1 MTRGDKVI
9 FRVEEFCVV
18 PFGVDRG
25 QHVRL
30 SVEQK
35 EIVAR
40 FSIVT
45 MHLKSRNRC
54 RQTWHVFCVAG
65 PRNLAVRVSAIPIS
79 ADIFSTCNATGPDLH
94 AVLKREGDD
103 IVCPELGTHFC
114 AQRPQTKVQRNL
126 GC

>member
-9 FRVEEFCVV
+9 FWVEEFCVV

-25 QHVRL
+25 PTR
-30 SVEQK
+30 
-35 EIVAR
+35 
-40 FSIVT
+40 SIVSRA
-45 MHLKSRNRC
+45 KRNRC
-54 RQTWHVFCVAG
+54 AVFDSDDAPEITKPLSAYLALFCVAG
-65 PRNLAVRVSAIPIS
+65 PRNLAARVSAIPIS